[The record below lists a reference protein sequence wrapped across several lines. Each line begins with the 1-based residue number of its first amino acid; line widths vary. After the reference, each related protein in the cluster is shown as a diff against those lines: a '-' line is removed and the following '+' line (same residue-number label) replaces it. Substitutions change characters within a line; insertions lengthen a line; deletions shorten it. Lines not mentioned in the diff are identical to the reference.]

1 MVYVV
6 DDDIDDTE
14 LVQEAFAQYQYPNPI
29 VTFHNGKALK
39 DKLLEDAN
47 AKPDAIILDLS
58 MPVKDGF
65 ETLQE
70 IKTHP
75 LLRIIPVIVLTGS
88 ESKDDE
94 LRSFQ
99 LGCNFFFNKP
109 NSMDE
114 YEPLLTVVKK
124 VTGHHDKP

>member
-6 DDDIDDTE
+6 DDDIDDAE
-14 LVQEAFAQYQYPNPI
+14 LVQVAFDQYQYPNPI
-29 VTFHNGKALK
+29 VTFQNGKGLM

-47 AKPDAIILDLS
+47 AKPDVIVLDLS
-58 MPVKDGF
+58 MPVKNGF

-75 LLRIIPVIVLTGS
+75 LLRSIPVVVLTGS

-94 LRSFQ
+94 LRCFQ

-109 NSMDE
+109 NSMHD
-114 YEPLLTVVKK
+114 YESLVTVVKK
-124 VTGHHDKP
+124 VTGHHDKV